1 MKVALLSD
9 CYLPRLGGIEVQ
21 THDLAR
27 HLVALGHEV
36 EVFTAT
42 PGPEGEMRGEITVI
56 DGIPVHR
63 LAIRLPWELPVNP
76 LAPRELRRRL
86 TGGGFDV
93 AHVQTGVVSP
103 FAWDSTRVTIGM
115 GLPTAM
121 TWHCMLG
128 PVAPGFGAVGF
139 VKRWAAKGVA
149 MSAVS
154 AVAAAPLRELVGPS
168 ASVSVLPNG
177 IDVARWRLPPSGP
190 TPTTQSSEQESGPT
204 PTTQSSEQESGPI
217 VVHSIGGERL
227 ADRPSLTAQPS
238 EQEMPLRLV
247 TAMRLAARKRPRALV
262 KLVAR
267 AEQLAGRGSFSLT
280 VLGEGP
286 DRGKVESHLA
296 DEGIGW
302 VSLPGRVSREE
313 LRARYAAADVY
324 VSPSA
329 LESFGIAALEARTAG
344 LPVVGRSGSGIGE
357 FVTHGQGGLIVPDDA
372 AMAGALAGLAVDR
385 DRLAAMRRWN
395 LEHPPE
401 QDWPHVAALAL
412 AEYER
417 AIELSTAPG
426 RR

>member
-42 PGPEGEMRGEITVI
+42 PGPEGEMHGEITVV

-103 FAWDSTRVTIGM
+103 FAWDSTRVTVGM

-128 PVAPGFGAVGF
+128 QVAPGFGAVGF

-154 AVAAAPLRELVGPS
+154 AVSARPLRDLVGPS

-177 IDVARWRLPPSGP
+177 IDVGRWRPHAPSPSSVQP
-190 TPTTQSSEQESGPT
+190 TPPPTQSSVRQT
-204 PTTQSSEQESGPI
+204 
-217 VVHSIGGERL
+217 
-227 ADRPSLTAQPS
+227 
-238 EQEMPLRLV
+238 PLRLV

-262 KLVAR
+262 ELVAR
-267 AEQLAGRGSFSLT
+267 AERLAGRGSLSLT
-280 VLGEGP
+280 ILGEGP
-286 DRGKVESHLA
+286 DRRKVESQLA
-296 DEGIGW
+296 DQGIDW
-302 VSLPGRVSREE
+302 VSLPGRVPRDE

-329 LESFGIAALEARTAG
+329 LESFGIAALEARTTG

-357 FVTHGQGGLIVPDDA
+357 FVTPGEGGLIVPDDA
-372 AMAGALAGLAVDR
+372 AMAGALAGLAADR
-385 DRLAAMRRWN
+385 GRVAAMRRWN

-401 QDWPHVAALAL
+401 QDWARVAALAV

-417 AIELSTAPG
+417 AIALASAVG
-426 RR
+426 HR